1 MIPFNRF
8 CTWRYILNIL
18 VSSTELD
25 LKLGRNKVSSLATES
40 TLTVENSGGVGK
52 GKDLLIEMSL
62 SEG

>member
-8 CTWRYILNIL
+8 CTWRYILTIL
-18 VSSTELD
+18 VSSTELE

-40 TLTVENSGGVGK
+40 TLTAENSGGVEK
-52 GKDLLIEMSL
+52 NKDLLIEMSL